1 MAATTRTRTRKP
13 AARTARRD
21 LYAEITQTIVELME
35 AGTDP
40 WRKPWASGVLTGLP
54 MKMSNGKAYRG
65 VNVFIL
71 GLTGAVK
78 GYTSPW
84 WGSYRQIEALGG
96 QVRKGEKGTTVVY
109 FSTFE
114 SKTDTDAKGNPKQ
127 IPFLKYSTVFN
138 AAQADG
144 LPERFHPA
152 APEPGAARS
161 EFAAIE
167 ACQAVQDDYLARTGI
182 ALTHGGD
189 RAAYSPSLDVIVL
202 PDPDAF
208 TGEPAEYYSTSFHEL
223 GHSTGHADRLNRPE
237 LTAHTHFGDNLY
249 AKEELVAE
257 MTSAIVCGVTGIG
270 QYTHPNSAAYL
281 RNWAGV
287 LRGDSK
293 LVLRAASKAQAAA
306 DLILGTTPGDA
317 DDTDTGAAEV

>member
-1 MAATTRTRTRKP
+1 MTTASRTRTRKP
-13 AARTARRD
+13 AAAKRD
-21 LYAEITQTIVELME
+21 LYAEITATIVELME

-40 WRKPWASGVLTGLP
+40 WRKPWASGVMTGMPL
-54 MKMSNGKAYRG
+54 KMSNGKAYRG
-65 VNVFIL
+65 VNVFML
-71 GLTGAVK
+71 GLSGAVK

-109 FSTFE
+109 FSTFD
-114 SKTDTDAKGNPKQ
+114 SKTEVDRHGNPKQ
-127 IPFLKYSTVFN
+127 VPFLKYSTVFN

-152 APEPGAARS
+152 VADEPRS
-161 EFAAIE
+161 EFAAI
-167 ACQAVQDDYLARTGI
+167 AQCQAVQDDYLSRTGI
-182 ALTHGGD
+182 KLSHGGD
-189 RAAYSPSLDVIVL
+189 RAAYSPGMDVIVL
-202 PDPDAF
+202 PDRDAF
-208 TGEPAEYYSTSFHEL
+208 TGEAAEYYSTSFHEL

-237 LTAHTHFGDNLY
+237 LTGFSHFGDNLY

-306 DLILGTTPGDA
+306 DLILGAANDA
-317 DDTDTGAAEV
+317 DDETPETAS

>member
-1 MAATTRTRTRKP
+1 MTTATRNRTRKT
-13 AARTARRD
+13 AAVKRD
-21 LYAEITQTIVELME
+21 LYAEITATIVELMD

-40 WRKPWASGVLTGLP
+40 WRKPWASGVMTGLP
-54 MKMSNGKAYRG
+54 MKMSSGKAYRG
-65 VNVFIL
+65 VNVFML
-71 GLTGAVK
+71 GLTAAVK

-96 QVRKGEKGTTVVY
+96 QVRKGEKGATVVY

-114 SKTDTDAKGNPKQ
+114 SKTEVDAKGNPKQ
-127 IPFLKYSTVFN
+127 VPFLKYSTVFN

-144 LPERFHPA
+144 LPERFHPPVA
-152 APEPGAARS
+152 DAPRS

-167 ACQAVQDDYLARTGI
+167 ACQAVQDDYLSRTGI
-182 ALTHGGD
+182 ALSHGGD

-202 PDPDAF
+202 PDRDAF
-208 TGEPAEYYSTSFHEL
+208 TGGAAEYYSTSFHEL
-223 GHSTGHADRLNRPE
+223 AHSTGHEQRLNRPE
-237 LTAHTHFGDNLY
+237 LIAHTHFGDNLY

-281 RNWAGV
+281 RNWASV

-306 DLILGTTPGDA
+306 DLILGTTQ
-317 DDTDTGAAEV
+317 DDEAEQD

>member
-1 MAATTRTRTRKP
+1 MATATRTRKP
-13 AARTARRD
+13 AAAKRD
-21 LYAEITQTIVELME
+21 LYAEITQTIVDLMD

-40 WRKPWASGVLTGLP
+40 WRKPWASGVMTGMP
-54 MKMSNGKAYRG
+54 MKMSTGKAYRG
-65 VNVFIL
+65 VNVFVL
-71 GLTGAVK
+71 GLTGAAK

-84 WGSYRQIEALGG
+84 WGSYKQIEALGG
-96 QVRKGEKGTTVVY
+96 QVRKGEKGATIVY

-114 SKTDTDAKGNPKQ
+114 SKTERDAKGNPKQ
-127 IPFLKYSTVFN
+127 VPFLKYSNVFN

-152 APEPGAARS
+152 VAEPGARS
-161 EFAAIE
+161 EFTAIE
-167 ACQAVQDDYLARTGI
+167 ACQAVQDDYLSRTRI
-182 ALTHGGD
+182 PVAHGGN
-189 RAAYSPSLDVIVL
+189 RAAYSPSHDTIVL
-202 PDPDAF
+202 PDREAF
-208 TGEPAEYYSTSFHEL
+208 TGESAEYYSTAFHEL
-223 GHSTGHADRLNRPE
+223 AHSTGHANRLNRPE
-237 LTAHTHFGDNLY
+237 LTGFSHFGDNLY

-306 DLILGTTPGDA
+306 DLILGTSA
-317 DDTDTGAAEV
+317 DDEATEQD